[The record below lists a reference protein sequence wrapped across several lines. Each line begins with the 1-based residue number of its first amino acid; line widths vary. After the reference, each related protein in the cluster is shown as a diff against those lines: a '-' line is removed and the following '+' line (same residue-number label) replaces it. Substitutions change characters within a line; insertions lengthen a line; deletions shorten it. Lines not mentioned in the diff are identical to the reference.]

1 MIKTIRLASFELR
14 RFKGPIP
21 IIALLFLLLVP
32 TLYGA
37 LYLWSNWDPYGKL
50 DQVPVAVVNLDEPV
64 DVNGKTVDAGNRMVA
79 ELQADPIF
87 DWQFVSEDEAAQ
99 GLADG
104 SYYLT
109 VIIPEDFSANLVSGQ
124 GEDPQRAVV
133 TLHRDDA
140 NGYVIGLLTAS
151 VQNQLEAAIDRA
163 AIGAYFETVFANLN
177 TIKTDVTN
185 ASAAATQLATGAD
198 TVAKGANDLSTG
210 ITTAKDGSAQ
220 LVTGLADSK
229 AASSALV
236 TGSAD
241 AKAASASL
249 VTGLTTLDT
258 NAQNLSPTAQEVA
271 DGNSQL
277 ASDLGPALSALGPAI
292 VTSQSAADAVST
304 TTSDVSFAQQTA
316 SADLT
321 TSSEAVR
328 ALAEAYSRTPDFDQ
342 TLIDGAINGTN
353 AAITST
359 NNVSVAVGSAS
370 TAANNNSTA
379 ASNLSN
385 TGDLSTASTNLTTL
399 ATGSAQVATGVD
411 QLASGISTAS
421 SSASTVDST
430 LTDLNTGATAV
441 DTGIGTLQL
450 SAQQLDDGLGT
461 LQTGST
467 TLVDGVTQLDTGA
480 NQLATQLTEAAA
492 RIPTLAP
499 DQQANAQQVLASPAD
514 VQVAIDNPA
523 VVYGRGLAPFFFAI
537 AIWVLG
543 ISIFLVLRPI
553 NGRALAGRA
562 STARVTLAG
571 WYPVLGIAALGSLLL
586 LGVVWLGLGLDPV
599 NIGGSI
605 GVVLLAAACFTAIA
619 HLLRTWLGVVGSAI
633 TLVLLMV
640 QLTSAGGLYPV
651 ETLPAPFR
659 AVHNFIPMTY
669 VVDALR
675 ISFTG
680 GPIDHLWRDVGV
692 LAGFTVVA
700 VGLCMWVVHR
710 RRTFRLRDL
719 HPVLA

>member
-1 MIKTIRLASFELR
+1 MIKTIRLASYELR

-50 DQVPVAVVNLDEPV
+50 DQVPVAVVNLDQPV
-64 DVNGKTVDAGNRMVA
+64 DVNGKTVDAGNRLVT

-87 DWQFVSEDEAAQ
+87 DWQFVSEDEAVQ

-140 NGYVIGLLTAS
+140 NGYVVGLLTAS
-151 VQNQLEAAIDRA
+151 VQTQLEAAIDRA
-163 AIGAYFETVFANLN
+163 AIGAYFETVFANLD

-185 ASAAATQLATGAD
+185 AATAATQLATGAD
-198 TVAKGANDLSTG
+198 AVAKGATDLSTG
-210 ITTAKDGSAQ
+210 ITTAKDGSAL

-229 AASSALV
+229 TTSSSLV
-236 TGSAD
+236 TGSSD
-241 AKAASASL
+241 AKAGTASL

-258 NAQNLSPTAQEVA
+258 DAQNLSPTAQEVA
-271 DGNSQL
+271 DGNAQL
-277 ASDLGPALSALGPAI
+277 ASDIGPALSSLGPAI
-292 VTSQSAADAVST
+292 VASQAAADAVST
-304 TTSDVSFAQQTA
+304 ATGDASSAQQTA

-328 ALAEAYSRTPDFDQ
+328 ALAEAYSRTPDFDR
-342 TLIDGAINGTN
+342 TLIDDAVTGTN

-359 NNVSVAVGSAS
+359 NNVSVAVAGAS
-370 TAANNNSTA
+370 TAANANSAA

-385 TGDLSTASTNLTTL
+385 AGDLSTASTNLTTL
-399 ATGSAQVATGVD
+399 ATGSAQVASGVD

-421 SSASTVDST
+421 SNASTVDSAVT
-430 LTDLNTGATAV
+430 ELNTGATAL
-441 DTGIGTLQL
+441 DTGIGNLQL
-450 SAQQLDDGLGT
+450 GAQQLDDGLGT

-467 TLVDGVTQLDTGA
+467 TLVDGATQLDTGA
-480 NQLATQLTEAAA
+480 NQLATQLTDAAA

-499 DQQANAQQVLASPAD
+499 DQQANAQQVLSSPAD
-514 VQVAIDNPA
+514 VKVATDNPA

-537 AIWVLG
+537 AIWVFG
-543 ISIFLVLRPI
+543 ITAFLLLRPI

-562 STARVTLAG
+562 STARITLAG
-571 WYPVLGIAALGSLLL
+571 WYPVLGIAALGSLLM
-586 LGVVWLGLGLDPV
+586 LGVVWLGLGLNPV
-599 NIGGSI
+599 NVGGSI
-605 GVVLLAAACFTAIA
+605 GVVLLAAVCFTAIA

-640 QLTSAGGLYPV
+640 QLTSAGGVYPV